1 MKPSTSSEQL
11 SNLVMSVCSHID
23 MTSVSAVKGP
33 RYIDT
38 RVLSFLESCESK
50 LLKMSEVDFKVAALR
65 KLAKQ
70 ELIAFFNKHIRIG
83 APKRKVLS
91 VRVYGSKHSSNFE
104 VDNNEAV
111 GPNTVRIDDIF
122 SFRASQPLYGSHRR
136 GYEHMEVHNNSK

>member
-1 MKPSTSSEQL
+1 MCVLLIILRVSCRYGLGVHGLQFTVL
-11 SNLVMSVCSHID
+11 
-23 MTSVSAVKGP
+23 SAVKGP

-38 RVLSFLESCESK
+38 RVLSFLESFESK
-50 LLKMSEVDFKVAALR
+50 LLKMSEVHFKVAALR

-111 GPNTVRIDDIF
+111 DQ
-122 SFRASQPLYGSHRR
+122 AQ
-136 GYEHMEVHNNSK
+136 YE